1 MKMNHS
7 IVAIGLGV
15 TISLLLLLLGFPYLG
30 LLFFMI
36 GILIGVGFF
45 YLDATV
51 LIQWYQMPQPLSLSF
66 LFLLIYFPSTIFMF
80 TSSNSFIGAGVLLAI
95 GLVRFSALFQA
106 TLAMRKIL
114 KAAQNSHMT
123 QGELNGQGGQASQAI
138 QHQAS
143 LDAISKNVLHGGKK
157 PFTYSELQAITI
169 ALGLLLWLILV
180 KVLIFV

>member
-1 MKMNHS
+1 MKINDS
-7 IVAIGLGV
+7 ILTLGLGV
-15 TISLLLLLLGFPYLG
+15 AVSLLLFVLGFPYLG
-30 LLFFMI
+30 LLFFML
-36 GILIGVGFF
+36 GIVIGVGFF
-45 YLDATV
+45 YIDATV
-51 LIQWYQMPQPLSLSF
+51 LIQWYQMPKPLSLSF

-80 TSSNSFIGAGVLLAI
+80 TSSSSFIGAGVLLAI

-114 KAAQNSHMT
+114 KRGAPVEVSAQAFQEIQTAASV
-123 QGELNGQGGQASQAI
+123 
-138 QHQAS
+138 
-143 LDAISKNVLHGGKK
+143 DAISEKVLHGGKK